1 MAQPPITIDNTR
13 GFICAFIHL
22 CSLNVNS
29 TVMHFWASSW
39 TTQSHILSLRESCT
53 NKLTRGQ
60 MKPITIIK
68 LSPNT
73 IQWADN
79 DDDLWSQCVA
89 LAVLL
94 WVGAVTPCV
103 IYSEVGRCHWPS
115 SYQLFMCTS
124 AGMIGL
130 VSLSSVHRNPH
141 WRHFLLLY
149 STLVHRTNAHLGSKW
164 AFHEM
169 WHAMRAWK
177 YPRYTINRLW
187 FQSTDDV
194 PIVIALN
201 NIRLLMDCNDARWRR
216 TELLLPHPPFSDIFF
231 CSHNTIHV
239 QKQPQ
244 LESRDK

>member
-39 TTQSHILSLRESCT
+39 TTQSHILSLRESCP

-73 IQWADN
+73 IQEPIMMMICGHNVW
-79 DDDLWSQCVA
+79 LWRSCS
-89 LAVLL
+89 L
-94 WVGAVTPCV
+94 WVCAVTPCV

-149 STLVHRTNAHLGSKW
+149 STLVHRTNAHLGSK
-164 AFHEM
+164 
-169 WHAMRAWK
+169 
-177 YPRYTINRLW
+177 
-187 FQSTDDV
+187 
-194 PIVIALN
+194 
-201 NIRLLMDCNDARWRR
+201 
-216 TELLLPHPPFSDIFF
+216 
-231 CSHNTIHV
+231 
-239 QKQPQ
+239 
-244 LESRDK
+244 